1 MSETSMEYNMDQ
13 RDELLLIDLHAALQA
28 DIQKAWEEAG
38 QCKQVIMTSGLS
50 LNPYLHDA
58 YVKAADRLETLIAY
72 WSKRF
77 PGEPAIRIVMAERVM
92 QE

>member
-1 MSETSMEYNMDQ
+1 MNETGVEYNIDHK
-13 RDELLLIDLHAALQA
+13 DELLLMDLRASLQA

-58 YVKAADRLETLIAY
+58 YVEATNRLETLIAY

-77 PGEPAIRIVMAERVM
+77 PGEPAIRIVATDPEV
-92 QE
+92 Q

>member
-1 MSETSMEYNMDQ
+1 MSETGVEYNIDHK
-13 RDELLLIDLHAALQA
+13 DELLLIDLHAALQA

-58 YVKAADRLETLIAY
+58 YVEATNRLETLIAY
-72 WSKRF
+72 WGKRF
-77 PGEPAIRIVMAERVM
+77 PGEPAIRFVATDPEV
-92 QE
+92 Q